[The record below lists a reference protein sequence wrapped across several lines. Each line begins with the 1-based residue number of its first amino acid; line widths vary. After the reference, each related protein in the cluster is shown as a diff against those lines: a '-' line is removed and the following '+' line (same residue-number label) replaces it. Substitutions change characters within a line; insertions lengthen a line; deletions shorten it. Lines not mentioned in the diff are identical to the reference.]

1 MAETQKDNNKLTQKL
16 EQAIENH
23 NLEQLKEILHTMEV
37 EKIKLSSITLGK
49 NQSVFGFALYCM
61 VYPNESGYVRWD
73 IRRKRYAPIISTLL
87 ELDAIKDSRD
97 LEDAKILEF
106 IIREMPHL
114 VVLYVKKGLILHR
127 ELSIAGYM
135 PEKDYGMLN
144 LLAFAVLMD
153 AYWRLNN
160 PDEPNYHRDLIK
172 VLLESGVNPNEVA
185 LTQED
190 CRHDNRG
197 KGAIYYTLTFGE
209 YETLLPL
216 LQQYGAK
223 DEGIF
228 LALLHCS
235 QKQQEK
241 LLESYIN
248 KVDLNYINY
257 DSALHRVK
265 NVALAKRLID
275 KGANV
280 NAQNINGQTPLMVH
294 YRDVDM
300 WKLLLDNGADIRIK
314 DNAGDTLAFY
324 TLKREWDGRD
334 GDMSFLKTLKLLIA
348 NGLDVNECNKDGC
361 SLLYLTQKNQ
371 FKESSEFLQENGAKL
386 SQIDEQLIEEE
397 KKKDEELAPKNR
409 LRIEL
414 IEAID
419 DSLTALN
426 RQSVEKLKSLKTKV
440 LDLFEKGAVIEEDEI
455 SNLEN
460 FLGDLEQE
468 YWDDRAVY
476 AGRSVKQMREYWY
489 LQAVKKLK
497 YAEDKAE
504 AFDSLFMLGT
514 QSKGVTYQPKTKA
527 ELKKLV
533 KDYKIYLGDI
543 DVTCT
548 KNFASL
554 FAGSRRKYFD
564 GIELW
569 DTSKVTTMEDCF
581 SGAKH
586 FNVNIQSWNVSKV
599 KNMSGMFYNSNFNQP
614 LNEWDVSNVKDMS
627 GMFEDA
633 KKFNQPLD
641 KWNVKNVEHIAG
653 IFYGAKSFAQ
663 NIDSWELPKVD
674 FNKYA
679 MTGKTKD
686 FFMHSPLEKNLP
698 KWVVTTENIPKE
710 NGKYQ
715 PKNKEEL
722 IYLAVS
728 KDVALGDIDVSLIT
742 DMAQLFWGLKGVKNL
757 KGIET
762 WNVSNVTNMRL
773 MFSGVKNLNAD
784 ISGWDVSKVKNMNG
798 MFYNSNFNQNLD
810 KWQVRSDCD
819 VGYMF
824 KGTPLEKNP
833 PKWYKK
839 IADKN

>member
-1 MAETQKDNNKLTQKL
+1 
-16 EQAIENH
+16 
-23 NLEQLKEILHTMEV
+23 
-37 EKIKLSSITLGK
+37 
-49 NQSVFGFALYCM
+49 M

-324 TLKREWDGRD
+324 T
-334 GDMSFLKTLKLLIA
+334 
-348 NGLDVNECNKDGC
+348 
-361 SLLYLTQKNQ
+361 
-371 FKESSEFLQENGAKL
+371 KL

-599 KNMSGMFYNSNFNQP
+599 KNMSGMFYNSNFNQ
-614 LNEWDVSNVKDMS
+614 
-627 GMFEDA
+627 
-633 KKFNQPLD
+633 
-641 KWNVKNVEHIAG
+641 
-653 IFYGAKSFAQ
+653 
-663 NIDSWELPKVD
+663 
-674 FNKYA
+674 
-679 MTGKTKD
+679 
-686 FFMHSPLEKNLP
+686 
-698 KWVVTTENIPKE
+698 
-710 NGKYQ
+710 
-715 PKNKEEL
+715 
-722 IYLAVS
+722 
-728 KDVALGDIDVSLIT
+728 
-742 DMAQLFWGLKGVKNL
+742 
-757 KGIET
+757 
-762 WNVSNVTNMRL
+762 
-773 MFSGVKNLNAD
+773 
-784 ISGWDVSKVKNMNG
+784 
-798 MFYNSNFNQNLD
+798 NLD